1 MANLEEL
8 LIKVAKGKRL
18 IGSGQMTRIAEAVTA
33 LDYEDLVKAVP
44 EFFPRIG
51 EVLQTWAPEIE
62 ELDVKKATGFMLK
75 YLPQIIEKM
84 ISSDAEIKNEL
95 AAVEDMTFNVKAS
108 NILEMCVKI
117 EEGKISLVPGLAE
130 ERDFFI
136 DVPTGELL
144 RVMTGEEDAMSG
156 FMGGAIRMWR
166 EDDEGDM
173 TKAASILPLIT
184 VVLEKLGLERLM

>member
-1 MANLEEL
+1 MASLEEL
-8 LIKVAKGKRL
+8 LKKVAKGKGL
-18 IGSGQMTRIAEAVTA
+18 VGSGQMARIAEAVTA

-44 EFFPRIG
+44 EFLPRLV
-51 EVLQTWAPEIE
+51 EVLQARAREIE
-62 ELDVKKATGFMLK
+62 EIDVKKATGFMLK

-84 ISSDAEIKNEL
+84 ISSDVEIKNEL
-95 AAVEDMTFNVKAS
+95 AATEDMTFNVKAG
-108 NILEMCVKI
+108 NILETCVRIKG
-117 EEGKISLVPGLAE
+117 GKISLSPGLAE

-144 RVMTGEEDAMSG
+144 RIMTAEENAMSG
-156 FMGGAIRMWR
+156 LMGGGIAMWR

-173 TKAASILPLIT
+173 TKSISILPLIT